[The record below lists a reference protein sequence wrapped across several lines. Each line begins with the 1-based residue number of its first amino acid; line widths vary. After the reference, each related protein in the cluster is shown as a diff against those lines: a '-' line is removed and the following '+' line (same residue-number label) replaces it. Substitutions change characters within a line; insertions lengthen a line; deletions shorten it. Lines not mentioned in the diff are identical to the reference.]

1 MRRPICIDLFS
12 GAGGLALGFEQAGFD
27 VVSSVE
33 FDPIHAA
40 THKLNF
46 PEASVICS
54 DIREVSGDNIRRA
67 AKIGNRAVDAVIG
80 GPPCQGFSL
89 IGYRVLSDPRNE
101 LVFHYLRIVDELR
114 PRIFMFEN
122 VAGMATGQHH
132 ALLDELIEGFEEIGY
147 RVRKPF
153 RILNAANYGV
163 PQDRRRLILLGAR
176 NGTKLPEYPLATT
189 RVRNRRNGNVET
201 GSFETFDIPLCPS
214 VGDAISDLPDIDR
227 FPSLLETDVL
237 KASLRP
243 ASEYALRLR
252 GESEDP
258 DDYSYRRNHDP
269 SVLTGC
275 LRAEHTEV
283 SRRRFSKTV
292 PGDTEPISRFYRLPE
307 DGVCNTLR
315 AGTASDRGAFTS
327 PRPIHPRYTR
337 CISVREAARL
347 HSYPDWFRFHK
358 TIWHGFRQIGNSVP
372 PLLARAIA
380 SAVVDALGAERIRP
394 LQTLNLGPENLVNMT
409 MKEAAAF
416 FGVDPGV
423 IPGRQRARKAA

>member
-12 GAGGLALGFEQAGFD
+12 GAGGLAFGFEQAGFD
-27 VVSSVE
+27 VVSSIE

-40 THKLNF
+40 THKFNF
-46 PEASVICS
+46 PEASIICS
-54 DIREVSGDNIRRA
+54 DIREVSGSDIRRA
-67 AKIGNRAVDAVIG
+67 AKIGNRTIDAVIG

-89 IGYRVLSDPRNE
+89 IGHRVLSDPRND

-114 PRIFMFEN
+114 PRIFVFEN

-132 ALLDELIEGFEEIGY
+132 ALLDELMEGFEKLKY
-147 RVRKPF
+147 RVRNPF

-176 NGTKLPEYPLATT
+176 AGTTLPEYPPVTT
-189 RVRNRRNGNVET
+189 RVRSKRTANDLT
-201 GSFETFDIPLCPS
+201 GSFSEFELPLCPS
-214 VGDAISDLPDIDR
+214 VRDAVSDLPDIEE

-237 KASLRP
+237 KLSLP
-243 ASEYALRLR
+243 TGSGYSERLK
-252 GESEDP
+252 GKVKDP
-258 DDYSYRRNHDP
+258 DDYSYRRNHDR
-269 SVLTGC
+269 LTTSGC
-275 LRAEHTEV
+275 LRAEHTET
-283 SRRRFSKTV
+283 SRERFSKTI

-307 DGVCNTLR
+307 DGICNTLR

-327 PRPIHPRYTR
+327 PRPIHHIYPR

-372 PLLARAIA
+372 PLLARAIG
-380 SAVVDALGAERIRP
+380 SAVVDALGADRVRPSRIMK
-394 LQTLNLGPENLVNMT
+394 LGPERLVTMT
-409 MKEAAAF
+409 MKEAAAY

-423 IPGRQRARKAA
+423 IPSRQRVRKAA